1 MKKIIRLDEKI
12 IHLDKK
18 IIHLDKKISQM
29 KKLFLFIF
37 CVVIIFYIFVE
48 NLKI

>member
-1 MKKIIRLDEKI
+1 MKKLFNNNIQSDEKIIRLDE
-12 IHLDKK
+12 K

-37 CVVIIFYIFVE
+37 FV
-48 NLKI
+48 L